1 VKLLQFMAL
10 TLSTIALAPAGAHLF
25 SLPNKIHMA
34 QHDYFI
40 VQTIY
45 NGWAILGVVLIG
57 NLITLAGLAI
67 VQRAHTVPF
76 VMVLISL
83 GCQLITLAIFF
94 AFVFPANQATS
105 NWTEIPANW
114 ESLRWQ
120 WEYGHAVGALIAFAG
135 FCTLAF
141 SVLSTRR

>member
-45 NGWAILGVVLIG
+45 NGWAILGVG

-83 GCQLITLAIFF
+83 GCQLITLAIFLLSSF
-94 AFVFPANQATS
+94 QLIRRQV
-105 NWTEIPANW
+105 IG
-114 ESLRWQ
+114 LRFRLI
-120 WEYGHAVGALIAFAG
+120 GNRCVGSG
-135 FCTLAF
+135 NTGM
-141 SVLSTRR
+141 LSTRSSPLQAFVCWRSRYCLRGGDG